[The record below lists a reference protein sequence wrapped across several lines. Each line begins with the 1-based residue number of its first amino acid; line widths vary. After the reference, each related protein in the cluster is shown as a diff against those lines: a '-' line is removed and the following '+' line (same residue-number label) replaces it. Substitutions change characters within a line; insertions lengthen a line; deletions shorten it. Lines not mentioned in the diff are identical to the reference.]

1 MVVPPDLRA
10 TFEPLAKDLA
20 SSVKMTDEQKAQA
33 AERSAKLQTDPEFL
47 AQVMG
52 FAEKAFAEADANNDG
67 LLSEEEFVNFVSAM
81 KASAAERG
89 DFVPDYT
96 KEQLAAAYKAINT
109 IEPAKE
115 GLALEEIL
123 MARFIINVLV
133 QELAAAAAGQQSK

>member
-1 MVVPPDLRA
+1 
-10 TFEPLAKDLA
+10 
-20 SSVKMTDEQKAQA
+20 MTDEQKAQA
-33 AERSAKLQTDPEFL
+33 AERSAKLQSDPEFL

-52 FAEKAFAEADANNDG
+52 FAEKACGEADANNDG
-67 LLSEEEFVNFVSAM
+67 LLSEEEFVNFVMAM

-96 KEQLAAAYKAINT
+96 KEQLAAAYKATNT

-133 QELAAAAAGQQSK
+133 QEMATAAAAQQSK

>member
-1 MVVPPDLRA
+1 
-10 TFEPLAKDLA
+10 
-20 SSVKMTDEQKAQA
+20 MTDEQKAQA
-33 AERSAKLQTDPEFL
+33 AERSAKLQSDPEFL

-52 FAEKAFAEADANNDG
+52 VAEKAFSEADANNDG
-67 LLSEEEFVNFVSAM
+67 LLSEEEFVSFVTAM

-96 KEQLAAAYKAINT
+96 KEQLAAAYKATNT

-133 QELAAAAAGQQSK
+133 QEMATAAAAQQSK

>member
-1 MVVPPDLRA
+1 
-10 TFEPLAKDLA
+10 
-20 SSVKMTDEQKAQA
+20 MTDEQKAQA
-33 AERSAKLQTDPEFL
+33 AERSAKLQSDPEFL

-52 FAEKAFAEADANNDG
+52 FAEKAFSEADANNDG
-67 LLSEEEFVNFVSAM
+67 LLSEEEFVNFVMAM

-96 KEQLAAAYKAINT
+96 KEQLAAAYKATNT

-133 QELAAAAAGQQSK
+133 QEMATAAAAQQSK